1 MIRSGD
7 RQLRLRNQRRLH
19 PEKSANVWLE
29 LFDGCHRQI
38 CECSYV
44 SDHIQQETQ
53 SPGHLNFGKS
63 DSPALQGMDKK

>member
-7 RQLRLRNQRRLH
+7 RQFRLRNQRRLN

-38 CECSYV
+38 CECSHV
-44 SDHIQQETQ
+44 SDHIQQVAQ
-53 SPGHLNFGKS
+53 SLGQLSLAKS
-63 DSPALQGMDKK
+63 DSPALDKK